1 MTEDEPCEGPNT
13 RHEPAE
19 SDHGEPREGLT
30 DALHRV
36 QPVAQRDAEDGDG
49 HHQRGERQTLALDTE
64 KHRHAQLW
72 LQ

>member
-1 MTEDEPCEGPNT
+1 VTEGEPCEGPNT

-19 SDHGEPREGLT
+19 SDHGEPREGLS

-49 HHQRGERQTLALDTE
+49 PTSAASARRWLSTRRSNATQ
-64 KHRHAQLW
+64 QLW